1 MIADWL
7 ATIDEDQPKPDVE
20 DGKSLYRADGRSY
33 FYGGTVVDFEK
44 HSITRETKRG
54 VWIDVYGT
62 PKFVLDGA
70 RKRYAYP
77 TKKEALASLIARKRK
92 QIQILQNTITEA
104 HKILEAAEKME
115 GEI

>member
-1 MIADWL
+1 
-7 ATIDEDQPKPDVE
+7 
-20 DGKSLYRADGRSY
+20 
-33 FYGGTVVDFEK
+33 
-44 HSITRETKRG
+44 
-54 VWIDVYGT
+54 
-62 PKFVLDGA
+62 LDGA